1 MSNVVKIRA
10 ATPKVLITLPE
21 AERDA
26 YLEGSHPIHTL
37 IEHLSK
43 SWMPK

>member
-10 ATPKVLITLPE
+10 ATRKVLITLPDPE
-21 AERDA
+21 KDA

-37 IEHLSK
+37 IGHLSK
-43 SWMPK
+43 LDA